1 VEQYGREAQQQDV
14 ANTLAFMKHDEA
26 ARTASEDR
34 KLQLAA
40 MLQKAQE
47 DRALKEELAGKSDT
61 TKRRGQDLTNED
73 RDMMRSLK
81 EEQDK
86 IKAAMAERKQN
97 EVERHNPVAEG
108 NAAAGNMV
116 QYAGQQNAQTGAPR
130 NQVVETSPE
139 TGLPT
144 KVAPAAGPPP
154 GSTPISKNTRAKEEQ
169 EVAGMADLAP
179 YFTRLIDRLH
189 QPESAKYFGIEQGGV
204 AIPKEMPLVGGIHLP
219 GLNLKHNLAS
229 LGIGSEEELKNAK
242 GYNEIKQMMTDLENA
257 RVLEQSG
264 KVVNQEEL
272 GRVQEAMGRIRNAPF
287 SNKIE
292 IMLPALEQAYQ
303 ALRAGYARKN
313 QQLQQGYLPG
323 ELPDVA
329 SSTTRR
335 EPPAQVAKI
344 DLNDPKAFYQKDLEA
359 AKARIQSGK
368 LKRTDAEAL
377 FQQHYGSS
385 FNPSDLD

>member
-1 VEQYGREAQQQDV
+1 
-14 ANTLAFMKHDEA
+14 
-26 ARTASEDR
+26 
-34 KLQLAA
+34 
-40 MLQKAQE
+40 
-47 DRALKEELAGKSDT
+47 
-61 TKRRGQDLTNED
+61 
-73 RDMMRSLK
+73 
-81 EEQDK
+81 
-86 IKAAMAERKQN
+86 
-97 EVERHNPVAEG
+97 
-108 NAAAGNMV
+108 
-116 QYAGQQNAQTGAPR
+116 
-130 NQVVETSPE
+130 
-139 TGLPT
+139 
-144 KVAPAAGPPP
+144 
-154 GSTPISKNTRAKEEQ
+154 
-169 EVAGMADLAP
+169 
-179 YFTRLIDRLH
+179 
-189 QPESAKYFGIEQGGV
+189 
-204 AIPKEMPLVGGIHLP
+204 
-219 GLNLKHNLAS
+219 
-229 LGIGSEEELKNAK
+229 
-242 GYNEIKQMMTDLENA
+242 
-257 RVLEQSG
+257 VLEQSG

-329 SSTTRR
+329 PSTTRR
-335 EPPAQVAKI
+335 EPPAQAAKI